1 MNTTYLHYK
10 AEIAFD
16 RLEEAL
22 LGAQEQ
28 AFPEEKLLYGRLMD
42 ELIGVRDR
50 ARAELLAVH
59 TKKTAPAAGT
69 TGTAKSDSV
78 EESAFSLDEKEEDV
92 KRVPDLSPDSQAE
105 FLKLGK
111 KLGLPDAFL
120 QKFIGGAGK

>member
-10 AEIAFD
+10 AELAFD

-28 AFPEEKLLYGRLMD
+28 ASPEEKLLYGRLMD

-59 TKKTAPAAGT
+59 IKKTAPAAGT

-78 EESAFSLDEKEEDV
+78 EESTISLDEKEEDV
-92 KRVPDLSPDSQAE
+92 KR
-105 FLKLGK
+105 
-111 KLGLPDAFL
+111 
-120 QKFIGGAGK
+120 IGGEAK